1 MKKNLA
7 VLILSGVGVAILF
20 AQEVVNVQES
30 TEPVVPVPIDVAV
43 ETNTELPLVSLVPA
57 ASEEILVTTNTVLLE
72 NLPVVI
78 EEMPVVE
85 VEQEEIPVVIEEMPV
100 VEAEQEEIPVVAE
113 EIPVVAEE
121 IPVVAEE
128 IPVVAEE
135 IPVVTEEIPVVT
147 EEIPVVAEEIPVV
160 TEEIPVVTE
169 EIPVVAEEI
178 PVVAEEIPV
187 VAEEIPVV
195 AEEIPVV
202 AEEIPVVA
210 EERAAETDEI
220 GIANDLTAGAGI
232 TGGLIS
238 LSLKDVEMQDV
249 VRLFSRLSNAN
260 IIVPDMLDSENPKR
274 IDVNLDNVEWKPA
287 LKAILDTHG
296 LELIEKIPGSEVYS
310 IRERPADA
318 PEPVEIK
325 VFKLDYA
332 TVDEVVEMVVTLVE
346 KEGGQIST
354 YPARNSIVAQ
364 GSAKMLNDLNQ
375 IITAID
381 LPREQVFIEAKFLE
395 LSDSASEQLGIDWN
409 VLGGYKVGV
418 NGISGNYNFDKTQT
432 DTISKFRDIGGN
444 PYEELEGSPSTP
456 ISTEDGENFIYF
468 VNQIDYNASPNND
481 PALTRIFGITPT
493 TESLDSTIVGK
504 TMAATLNADDFNLVM
519 SALKEM
525 TGAKIVS
532 NPKIIVANEE
542 TASIQIGQ
550 MKPNIK
556 GIIQTAGDSQVNRV
570 YALDDTEPYFEDGV
584 HVEVTPTVNTEENI
598 TVRIEP
604 TLDRLDADPTVA
616 PDGTAFWGKSTKTIN
631 TVFALR
637 SGQTAAIGG
646 LTEASKSNVDRK
658 VPLLGDLPFL
668 GRLFSYKSK
677 NSQQVETIIF
687 VTVGLANPQDME
699 FETGLPEDSTLAM
712 RHRAEAQVDRGI
724 KAAELDILRT
734 MESERLQER
743 LGQLRQAEQKRLEKQ
758 EK

>member
-7 VLILSGVGVAILF
+7 VLVLSGVGVAILF
-20 AQEVVNVQES
+20 AQEAVNVQEP
-30 TEPVVPVPIDVAV
+30 TEPIIPVPIDAGV
-43 ETNTELPLVSLVPA
+43 ETNTELPLVRVVPVVM
-57 ASEEILVTTNTVLLE
+57 EEILVTTDAVPVLVE
-72 NLPVVI
+72 ELPVAI
-78 EEMPVVE
+78 EEMSVVE
-85 VEQEEIPVVIEEMPV
+85 VEPEEIPVI
-100 VEAEQEEIPVVAE
+100 AE
-113 EIPVVAEE
+113 EIHVVTADVSVVAAES
-121 IPVVAEE
+121 PVIAEE
-128 IPVVAEE
+128 SPVIAEE
-135 IPVVTEEIPVVT
+135 TSVIATD
-147 EEIPVVAEEIPVV
+147 A
-160 TEEIPVVTE
+160 
-169 EIPVVAEEI
+169 PVVAEEI

-202 AEEIPVVA
+202 AEEI
-210 EERAAETDEI
+210 AAETDVI

-260 IIVPDMLDSENPKR
+260 IIVPDMLDTENPKR

-325 VFKLDYA
+325 VFKLNYA
-332 TVDEVVEMVVTLVE
+332 TVDEVVEMVLALVVQ
-346 KEGGQIST
+346 EGGQIST

-364 GSAKMLNDLNQ
+364 GSAKMLNDLDQ

-395 LSDSASEQLGIDWN
+395 LSDSASEQLGVDWN

-418 NGISGNYNFDKTQT
+418 NGIGGSYSFDKSQT

-444 PYEELEGSPSTP
+444 PYEELVGEPAAPTL
-456 ISTEDGENFIYF
+456 TEDGELFPYFI
-468 VNQIDYNASPNND
+468 NGIDYNASANNN

-493 TESLDSTIVGK
+493 AAAEDLSVVGK
-504 TMAATLNADDFNLVM
+504 TLAATLNADDFNLVM

-525 TGAKIVS
+525 NGVKVVS

-542 TASIQIGQ
+542 TASIHIGDK
-550 MKPNIK
+550 KPNVK
-556 GIIQTAGDSQVNRV
+556 GTIQTAGDNQVNRV
-570 YALDDTEPYFEDGV
+570 YALDENEPYFEDGV
-584 HVEVTPTVNTEENI
+584 KVDVTPTVNTEENI
-598 TVRIEP
+598 TVRITP
-604 TLDRLDADPTVA
+604 TLDRLDSAPTTA
-616 PDGTAFWGKSTKTIN
+616 PDGTDFWGKRTKTIN

-646 LTEASKSNVDRK
+646 LTEATRSEVERK

-668 GRLFSYKSK
+668 GRLFSYSSK
-677 NSQQVETIIF
+677 NREQVETIIF

-699 FETGLPEDSTLAM
+699 FETGLPEDSSLAM
-712 RHRAEAQVDRGI
+712 RHRAESQTDRSI

-734 MESERLQER
+734 MEAERLQER
-743 LGQLRQAEQKRLEKQ
+743 LGKLRQAEQTRLEKQ